1 MFYFLLSLFLIKE
14 YVKATLKV
22 NLYIPAS
29 KVLLEDINCHE
40 PDEAQTNVRTQ
51 LVDIMMKQIVQKST
65 DPAKKQ
71 MAQKYMKRRID
82 ESNFYKRHVVQGGE
96 KIRACTTI
104 DGMCLAIQGVRE
116 DEYNS
121 KQRVMTDQ
129 PPGLTVQLKNYQRE
143 SLTFM
148 LECENREQLGINDCN
163 YLMLQADDGT
173 EIAFSPGLGQFAQC
187 RGAVRGGILA
197 EGEKCVCVVLECVVL
212 LFVVCCLLFV
222 VCCLLFVVCCLLLV
236 CY

>member
-14 YVKATLKV
+14 YVNATIKV

-116 DEYNS
+116 DKYNS

-173 EIAFSPGLGQFAQC
+173 EIAFSPGLGRFAQC

-197 EGEKCVCVVLECVVL
+197 EGEKFLCVVGVR
-212 LFVVCCLLFV
+212 CLL
-222 VCCLLFVVCCLLLV
+222 LLLLLV